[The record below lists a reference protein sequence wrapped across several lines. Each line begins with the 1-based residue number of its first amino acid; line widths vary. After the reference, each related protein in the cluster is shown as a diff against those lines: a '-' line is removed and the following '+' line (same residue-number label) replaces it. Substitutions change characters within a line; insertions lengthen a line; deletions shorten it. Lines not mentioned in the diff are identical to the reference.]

1 MKNFLQE
8 NILIPNK
15 ISIQIKQKPIE
26 LQNKSDNKI
35 YKCKF
40 NNGRWSDDEHK
51 KFLKGIIE
59 YGKKW
64 KKIQNIIITR
74 SSTQAR
80 SHAQKFFLK
89 IKNDLKLKK
98 NNLIKD
104 SINENANF
112 SIKYFFELLTD
123 FDKDKSNIQIGKLDK
138 EQKEKLFNLLCQFS
152 SKRKIKKREKNEY
165 NTFVKSNGNK
175 IIIKNI
181 DLNEINDNEINDKI
195 DEKIFNVIKD
205 NAKRDH
211 TNINNISKISNSTIS
226 ESNNNNFNVKKRK
239 NDIDFYHFNN
249 CLENSNCGNEK
260 ENEKEN
266 ENENEKDNPFEIKFE
281 NLSKSSSIDENEK
294 EENNSIFDLTNYLMI
309 GHKKI
314 E

>member
-59 YGKKW
+59 YGNKW

-80 SHAQKFFLK
+80 SHAQKFFLR

-98 NNLIKD
+98 NNIVKD
-104 SINENANF
+104 NLNKNENF

-152 SKRKIKKREKNEY
+152 SKRKIKKREKNES
-165 NTFVKSNGNK
+165 NNFVKSNGSK

-205 NAKRDH
+205 NTKREN
-211 TNINNISKISNSTIS
+211 TNINNISKTSNSTFS
-226 ESNNNNFNVKKRK
+226 ESNKNNFNVKKRK

-294 EENNSIFDLTNYLMI
+294 EENNSIFELTNYLMI

>member
-59 YGKKW
+59 YGNKW

-165 NTFVKSNGNK
+165 NTFVKSNGSK

-181 DLNEINDNEINDKI
+181 DLN
-195 DEKIFNVIKD
+195 
-205 NAKRDH
+205 
-211 TNINNISKISNSTIS
+211 
-226 ESNNNNFNVKKRK
+226 
-239 NDIDFYHFNN
+239 
-249 CLENSNCGNEK
+249 
-260 ENEKEN
+260 
-266 ENENEKDNPFEIKFE
+266 
-281 NLSKSSSIDENEK
+281 
-294 EENNSIFDLTNYLMI
+294 NY
-309 GHKKI
+309 
-314 E
+314 

>member
-59 YGKKW
+59 YGNKW

>member
-59 YGKKW
+59 YGNKW

-181 DLNEINDNEINDKI
+181 DLNEINENDINDKI
-195 DEKIFNVIKD
+195 DEKIFNVVKD
-205 NAKRDH
+205 NTKRDH
-211 TNINNISKISNSTIS
+211 TNINNISKTSDSTFG
-226 ESNNNNFNVKKRK
+226 ESNNNNFNLKKRK
-239 NDIDFYHFNN
+239 DDLYNNNIDFYHFNN
-249 CLENSNCGNEK
+249 CLENTNCGNG
-260 ENEKEN
+260 
-266 ENENEKDNPFEIKFE
+266 KDNPFEIKFE
-281 NLSKSSSIDENEK
+281 NLSQNSSIDENEK
-294 EENNSIFDLTNYLMI
+294 EENNSIFELNNFLMI
-309 GHKKI
+309 EPKKI

>member
-1 MKNFLQE
+1 MKNFFQE
-8 NILIPNK
+8 NILHTNN

-26 LQNKSDNKI
+26 TQNKSDNKI

-59 YGKKW
+59 YGNKW

-80 SHAQKFFLK
+80 SHAQKFFLR

-98 NNLIKD
+98 NNIVKD
-104 SINENANF
+104 NLNKNENF

-152 SKRKIKKREKNEY
+152 SKRKIKKREKNES
-165 NTFVKSNGNK
+165 NNFVKSNGSK

-181 DLNEINDNEINDKI
+181 DLNEINENEINDKI

-205 NAKRDH
+205 NTKREN
-211 TNINNISKISNSTIS
+211 TNINNISKTSNSTFS
-226 ESNNNNFNVKKRK
+226 ESNKNNFNVKKRK
-239 NDIDFYHFNN
+239 NDIDFYQFNN
-249 CLENSNCGNEK
+249 CLEKTNFG
-260 ENEKEN
+260 
-266 ENENEKDNPFEIKFE
+266 NEKDNPFEIKFE
-281 NLSKSSSIDENEK
+281 NLSQSSSIDENEK
-294 EENNSIFDLTNYLMI
+294 EENNSIFELNDYLMI
-309 GHKKI
+309 GPNKI